1 MVVVIWLS
9 LLHKDLPKLI
19 KQRYST
25 QLRSH
30 SLASVKDEISGAL
43 DSLLEEIQNNQ
54 DSRVLHSVVRSR
66 DNNDR
71 SSRFRGDNDRDR
83 RGDNERDRRG
93 DNDRD
98 RRTAR
103 SNREC
108 VICKS
113 SGRQYR
119 DHFFSDCRF
128 LPEGDRRYISTLRA
142 RAGNVESDD
151 EIDEEDEHYIESTGS
166 SARSDATGQDQNI
179 DVSIS
184 ARRVPVVSSPFI
196 NSVFHDTIYIFS
208 MCICTSI

>member
-1 MVVVIWLS
+1 MD
-9 LLHKDLPKLI
+9 K
-19 KQRYST
+19 
-25 QLRSH
+25 
-30 SLASVKDEISGAL
+30 
-43 DSLLEEIQNNQ
+43 
-54 DSRVLHSVVRSR
+54 
-66 DNNDR
+66 NDQ

-142 RAGNVESDD
+142 RAGNIESDD
-151 EIDEEDEHYIESTGS
+151 EIDEDDEHYIESTGS
-166 SARSDATGQDQNI
+166 SARSVATVQDQNI

-196 NSVFHDTIYIFS
+196 NCHYKHHTIRITIDS
-208 MCICTSI
+208 GATGNIIRLNVVLRVKAVMRKNTQRSNQADGHSHLDIVGKLR